1 MFAVLPGR
9 ICFVNIYGMANNRRR
24 EIRQQVFQALTQ
36 HLEQPAGAPFAPED
50 AHHPADIADVLW
62 FDLEK
67 DQAKQLF
74 DCFPEQTR
82 AEVLAEAE
90 PRLTGVLIEGVE
102 PEELAKLLEHIPA
115 DDGTDIL
122 ELVPEELRQ
131 KVLCFVEPED
141 ASDLRH
147 LGEYAPDTAGGLMTT
162 EFITVSEDERVGD
175 LLKRIKRDEDDAET
189 IHAIYVT
196 DDREILQGVISS
208 RELLEAGI
216 HEQIGDIMIPDVIL
230 AKVDEDQEDVA
241 HRLLHYNLSSIPV
254 VDPRGVVVGIV
265 TSDDA
270 LEVLEGEGSED
281 ALLLAGAGPESDASE
296 TTWHKVVKRGP
307 MLTIPVIAGLIMS
320 WAMEEFAPGLAQ
332 ATHVGGDGAEEGN
345 GGGVFTFIPMVLA
358 LAGTVGMQTS
368 AVLVRGFAVG
378 QIVEGKRLRVFWSEV
393 RAGAMLG
400 LICAVVALIAAAITA
415 PFAVAGAIGLSLM
428 LAMTWATTVASGI
441 AMGTEAIGRDPAVVA
456 GPLMIA
462 VSDLSAVIIFLVTS
476 AALLEQV

>member
-1 MFAVLPGR
+1 M
-9 ICFVNIYGMANNRRR
+9 
-24 EIRQQVFQALTQ
+24 
-36 HLEQPAGAPFAPED
+36 GAPFAPQD

-74 DCFPEQTR
+74 DSFPEQTR

-90 PRLTGVLIEGVE
+90 PRLAEVLIEGIE
-102 PEELAKLLEHIPA
+102 PEHLAKLLEHIPA

-122 ELVPEELRQ
+122 ELVPEALRQ

-147 LGEYAPDTAGGLMTT
+147 LGEYAPDSAGGLMTT
-162 EFITVSEDERVGD
+162 EFITASEEERVGD

-216 HEQIGDIMIPDVIL
+216 HDLIGDIMIPDVIL

-307 MLTIPVIAGLIMS
+307 MLTIPVIAGLVMS
-320 WAMEEFAPGLAQ
+320 WVMDRYAPGIAQ
-332 ATHVGGDGAEEGN
+332 STSAAKSEAAAN
-345 GGGVFTFIPMVLA
+345 SSRAFSYIPMVLA
-358 LAGTVGMQTS
+358 LSGTVGMQTS

-393 RAGAMLG
+393 RAGALLG
-400 LICAVVALIAAAITA
+400 LICAVVALFAAWVTS
-415 PFAVAGAIGLSLM
+415 PFAVASAIGLSLM

-462 VSDLSAVIIFLVTS
+462 VSDMSAVVIFLVLS
-476 AALLEQV
+476 VSLLEQV

>member
-1 MFAVLPGR
+1 
-9 ICFVNIYGMANNRRR
+9 MAKNRRR
-24 EIRQQVFQALTQ
+24 EIRQQVFQALIQ
-36 HLEQPAGAPFAPED
+36 HLELPAGAPFAPED

-62 FDLEK
+62 FDLDKE
-67 DQAKQLF
+67 QAKQLF
-74 DCFPEQTR
+74 ECFPEETR

-90 PRLTGVLIEGVE
+90 PRLVEGLIDGIE
-102 PEELAKLLEHIPA
+102 PEDLAKLLEHIPA

-131 KVLCFVEPED
+131 QVLCFVEPED

-147 LGEYAPDTAGGLMTT
+147 LGEYAPDTAGGMMTT
-162 EFITVSEDERVGD
+162 EFITARQDERVGD

-196 DDREILQGVISS
+196 DEREILQGVISS

-216 HEQIGDIMIPDVIL
+216 HDLIGDIMIPDVIL

-241 HRLLHYNLSSIPV
+241 HRLLHYNLSTVPV

-265 TSDDA
+265 TADDA

-296 TTWHKVVKRGP
+296 SPWDKVVNRGP
-307 MLTIPVIAGLIMS
+307 MLAIPVIAGLVMS
-320 WAMEEFAPGLAQ
+320 RVMESYAPGLAH
-332 ATHVGGDGAEEGN
+332 AGSPTPDSEGSGAGS
-345 GGGVFTFIPMVLA
+345 FIPMVLA
-358 LAGTVGMQTS
+358 LSGTVGMQTS

-400 LICAVVALIAAAITA
+400 LICALVALVMASITS
-415 PFAVAGAIGLSLM
+415 PFPVALAIGLSLM
-428 LAMTWATTVASGI
+428 LAMTWTTTVASGI
-441 AMGTEAIGRDPAVVA
+441 AMGTEALGRDPAVVA

-462 VSDLSAVIIFLVTS
+462 VSDLSAVVIFFVTAS
-476 AALLEQV
+476 ALLEKT

>member
-1 MFAVLPGR
+1 
-9 ICFVNIYGMANNRRR
+9 MAKNRRR
-24 EIRQQVFQALTQ
+24 EIRQQVFQALTE
-36 HLEQPAGAPFAPED
+36 HLELPVGAPFAPED

-67 DQAKQLF
+67 EQAKQLF
-74 DCFPEQTR
+74 ECFPEETR

-90 PRLTGVLIEGVE
+90 PRLTEVLIDGIE
-102 PEELAKLLEHIPA
+102 PEDLAKLLEHISA

-147 LGEYAPDTAGGLMTT
+147 LGEYAPDTAGGMMTT
-162 EFITVSEDERVGD
+162 EFITARQDERVGD

-189 IHAIYVT
+189 IHAIYVI
-196 DDREILQGVISS
+196 DEREILQGVISS

-216 HEQIGDIMIPDVIL
+216 HDLIGDIMIPDVIL

-241 HRLLHYNLSSIPV
+241 HRLLHYNLSTVPV

-265 TSDDA
+265 TADDA

-296 TTWHKVVKRGP
+296 SPWDKVVKRGP
-307 MLTIPVIAGLIMS
+307 MLAIPVVAGLVMS
-320 WAMEEFAPGLAQ
+320 RVMDSYAPGLAH
-332 ATHVGGDGAEEGN
+332 AGSPTPETEGSGVGS
-345 GGGVFTFIPMVLA
+345 FMPMVLA
-358 LAGTVGMQTS
+358 LSGTVGMQTS

-393 RAGAMLG
+393 CAGTILG
-400 LICAVVALIAAAITA
+400 TICALVALVMASITS
-415 PFAVAGAIGLSLM
+415 PFPVALAIGLSLM
-428 LAMTWATTVASGI
+428 LAMTWTTTVASGI
-441 AMGTEAIGRDPAVVA
+441 AMGTEALGRDPAVVA

-462 VSDLSAVIIFLVTS
+462 VSDLSAVVIFFVTAS
-476 AALLEQV
+476 ALLEKI

>member
-1 MFAVLPGR
+1 
-9 ICFVNIYGMANNRRR
+9 MAKNRRR

-36 HLEQPAGAPFAPED
+36 HLDLPPDAPFAPED

-67 DQAKQLF
+67 DQAKRLF
-74 DCFPEQTR
+74 DTFPEQTR

-90 PRLTGVLIEGVE
+90 PRLTEVLIEGVE
-102 PEELAKLLEHIPA
+102 PEHLAKLLEHIPA

-175 LLKRIKRDEDDAET
+175 LLKRIRRDEDDAET
-189 IHAIYVT
+189 IHSIYVT
-196 DDREILQGVISS
+196 DEREILQGVISS

-216 HEQIGDIMIPDVIL
+216 HDIIGDIMIPDVIH

-296 TTWHKVVKRGP
+296 TTIHKVVKRGP

-320 WAMEEFAPGLAQ
+320 WVMERFAPGLAHSAPNPDAVQ
-332 ATHVGGDGAEEGN
+332 D
-345 GGGVFTFIPMVLA
+345 GGGNNAFSFIPMVLA
-358 LAGTVGMQTS
+358 LSGTVGMQTS

-400 LICAVVALIAAAITA
+400 LICAGVALIAVWVTSSLAI
-415 PFAVAGAIGLSLM
+415 AGAIGLSLM
-428 LAMTWATTVASGI
+428 LAMTWTTTIASGI
-441 AMGTEAIGRDPAVVA
+441 VMGTETIGRDPAVVA

-462 VSDLSAVIIFLVTS
+462 VSDISAVLIFLVTS

>member
-1 MFAVLPGR
+1 
-9 ICFVNIYGMANNRRR
+9 MAKNRRR
-24 EIRQQVFQALTQ
+24 EIRQQVFQALIL
-36 HLEQPAGAPFAPED
+36 HLDQPADTPFAPQD

-67 DQAKQLF
+67 DQAKRLF
-74 DCFPEQTR
+74 DCFPVQTR

-90 PRLTGVLIEGVE
+90 PRLAEVLIEGIE
-102 PEELAKLLEHIPA
+102 PENLAKLLEQIPA

-122 ELVPEELRQ
+122 ELVPEQLRQ

-147 LGEYAPDTAGGLMTT
+147 LGEYAPDTAGGMMTT
-162 EFITVSEDERVGD
+162 EFITASEEERVGD

-196 DDREILQGVISS
+196 DEREILQGVISS

-216 HEQIGDIMIPDVIL
+216 HDLIGDIMIPDVIL
-230 AKVDEDQEDVA
+230 TKVDEDQEDVA

-307 MLTIPVIAGLIMS
+307 MLTIPVIAGLFMS
-320 WAMEEFAPGLAQ
+320 WVMEKYAPGLARGAGDAAAAVDPAQ
-332 ATHVGGDGAEEGN
+332 DGTVGGA
-345 GGGVFTFIPMVLA
+345 FTYIPMVLA
-358 LAGTVGMQTS
+358 LSGTVGMQTS

-393 RAGAMLG
+393 RAGSLLG
-400 LICAVVALIAAAITA
+400 LICAVVAVIAASITV
-415 PFAVAGAIGLSLM
+415 PFAVAAAIGLSLM
-428 LAMTWATTVASGI
+428 LAMTWTTTVASGI

-462 VSDLSAVIIFLVTS
+462 VSDLSAVIIFLVMS

>member
-1 MFAVLPGR
+1 
-9 ICFVNIYGMANNRRR
+9 MAKNRRR
-24 EIRQQVFQALTQ
+24 EIRQQVFQALTI
-36 HLEQPAGAPFAPED
+36 HLDQPEDAPFAPQD
-50 AHHPADIADVLW
+50 AHHPADISDVLW

-67 DQAKQLF
+67 DQAKRLF
-74 DCFPEQTR
+74 DSFPEQTR

-90 PRLTGVLIEGVE
+90 PRLAEVLIEGID
-102 PEELAKLLEHIPA
+102 PENLAKLLEHIPA

-162 EFITVSEDERVGD
+162 EFITASEGERVGD

-196 DDREILQGVISS
+196 DEREILQGVISS

-216 HEQIGDIMIPDVIL
+216 HDLIGDIMIPDVIL
-230 AKVDEDQEDVA
+230 TKVDEDQEDVA

-307 MLTIPVIAGLIMS
+307 MLTIPVIAGLVMS
-320 WAMEEFAPGLAQ
+320 WVMEKYLPGLAHGAGAVEPAQ
-332 ATHVGGDGAEEGN
+332 DGTAGGA
-345 GGGVFTFIPMVLA
+345 FTFIPMVLA
-358 LAGTVGMQTS
+358 LSGTVGMQTS

-393 RAGAMLG
+393 RAGSLLG
-400 LICAVVALIAAAITA
+400 LICAVVALIAASITA
-415 PFAVAGAIGLSLM
+415 PFAVAASIGLSLM
-428 LAMTWATTVASGI
+428 LAMTWTTTVASGI